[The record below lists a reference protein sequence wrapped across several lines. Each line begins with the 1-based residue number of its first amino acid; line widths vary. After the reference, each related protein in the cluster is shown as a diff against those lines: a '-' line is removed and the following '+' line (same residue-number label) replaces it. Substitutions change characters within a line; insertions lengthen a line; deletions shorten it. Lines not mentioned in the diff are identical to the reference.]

1 MPIDPQQCRD
11 NASLCRELAERNE
24 TPVRAQIFLNLA
36 KQWVQLAAQLE
47 RAQERRDESE
57 PISPRRL
64 H

>member
-1 MPIDPQQCRD
+1 
-11 NASLCRELAERNE
+11 LAERNE